1 LTGKEGS
8 SSNSANTTT
17 ILLKGKKRRL
27 VGKGEKGGKGVLMK
41 DVLPLRLLPHSR
53 GVDENLLPFRLLPH
67 SQSFFRSKN
76 ISIFAFQKILDSF
89 NRIFLEMGSISG
101 LAVSQT
107 AHSVDHSIPFPFM
120 TMTNFQ
126 EKAGNARALSGALY
140 VSISNIVAENQLAA
154 YDDFVLGP
162 DNAWM
167 YVVR

>member
-1 LTGKEGS
+1 
-8 SSNSANTTT
+8 
-17 ILLKGKKRRL
+17 
-27 VGKGEKGGKGVLMK
+27 
-41 DVLPLRLLPHSR
+41 LPLSQRLSR
-53 GVDENLLPFRLLPH
+53 FN
-67 SQSFFRSKN
+67 N

-89 NRIFLEMGSISG
+89 NRIFLDMGSISG

-107 AHSVDHSIPFPFM
+107 AHSVDHNIPFPFM

-167 YVVR
+167 YVVW